1 MANLPAKYQ
10 WLLSLEGV
18 PAELQEAL
26 KHCGLLETKGAGN
39 TVDIMKWSKEVGVSG
54 WYTADSVP
62 WCGLFKGVCAQR
74 AGWLPKPKYDLL
86 SALSWLAWGVVIDK
100 SQAMLG
106 DTLIF
111 SRNGGGHVGYYIGED
126 DTHFCVYGGNQS
138 DSVNFTWIEKSRL
151 MGVRRAKWRI
161 SQPVGVKKFRLN
173 RTGEVVSTNEA

>member
-111 SRNGGGHVGYYIGED
+111 SRNGGGHVG
-126 DTHFCVYGGNQS
+126 
-138 DSVNFTWIEKSRL
+138 WIEKSRL